1 MKPQTQTQNP
11 KPQKQRRYTAVVYE
25 KGKVKRVVLYI
36 NAKPLVFTTDKEIKG
51 VVRKRWKAGNT
62 EAYSIRVSVDIVAQ
76 LLAQNN
82 ESREGA
88 QNVEQTQ
95 HEQIIKQVVD
105 GVGQGAQYLILTN
118 SEKLAWSLYDMLSE
132 RHDVLPAALKIEVY
146 DEELLHSIER
156 ALYMTLSKKLY
167 DFMVNVRGVRRWPE
181 DAGVTELR
189 QLSYV
194 LEAAGLSVLLIIN
207 NAQLVPDLG
216 KLMDKIRELEEELRY
231 AGVILIFHDVG
242 EEELES
248 IRKMLVKRGASRF
261 ISIVAADPLN
271 KDQYAEVAES
281 I

>member
-1 MKPQTQTQNP
+1 
-11 KPQKQRRYTAVVYE
+11 VVYE